1 MSAISDGLQFGAA
14 AIVVLG
20 AGGTAYSYGVRRWR
34 QTVGRRRAQAAIL
47 LAVLHQRRVNP
58 RGFNKFSGFKP
69 GVIRSHSRRASAPRS
84 AGGSGEPRSKLG
96 VGTSRP
102 PLSRPGLMPVSS
114 FSAAGARCRSSRALS
129 LPRQKARGGRG
140 VRQGSDKRGWPL
152 GRDIFLPLRLSP
164 RTRRGTVHNPGP
176 LRINELHAVSSV
188 MAKREVKLAYARGS
202 RGVLS

>member
-14 AIVVLG
+14 AIVMLG

-84 AGGSGEPRSKLG
+84 AGGSGQPRSKLG
-96 VGTSRP
+96 GGLTSRP
-102 PLSRPGLMPVSS
+102 PLSRPGLTPLSS
-114 FSAAGARCRSSRALS
+114 FNFAGRGVGVAMHGVSRGRRHA
-129 LPRQKARGGRG
+129 GGRG
-140 VRQGSDKRGWPL
+140 VRQGSD
-152 GRDIFLPLRLSP
+152 
-164 RTRRGTVHNPGP
+164 
-176 LRINELHAVSSV
+176 E
-188 MAKREVKLAYARGS
+188 RGS
-202 RGVLS
+202 